1 MEFIKSINYQGTGRP
16 IAADYDGAGNL
27 IKDTY
32 AKQDAVDKSIDN
44 LQKAIDAGGTAATI
58 SITENASSTYAKAY
72 VIKQGT
78 KEIGTINIPKDMVV
92 NSGSLKTVT
101 SADNPYTGAKVGDKY
116 IDLVIANSTNE
127 HIYIPVSDLIDTY
140 LAGNGLTLEDSTF
153 SIKKDTASESYLT
166 VSADGIKISGVDKA
180 LNSKVD
186 KEDDKSLVLT
196 TEITKLAQLPN
207 KTDLDNSI
215 AAAKNSGDNA
225 QSSIDAHKKDTGNP
239 HSVTKSQVG
248 LNNVDNT
255 SDMNKPIS
263 TATQNALDAKVDKEK
278 DKGLSTND
286 YTTEEKTKLEG
297 IEENANNYSL
307 PTASA
312 STLGGIKVGDN
323 LSISNGVLSSKDTTY
338 STATQ
343 SANGLMSSTDKTKLD
358 GIAAGANNYTLP
370 TATTS
375 VLGGVKSSTTGTTAD
390 RDYKV
395 EVNADGTMKV
405 NVPWVNTTYSNAT
418 TSAAG
423 LMSGADKAKLDGIA
437 DNANNYTLPTAT
449 TTTLGGVIVDASLNS
464 SSTNP
469 VQNKAIKTAI
479 DEINSQLSW
488 TKID

>member
-1 MEFIKSINYQGTGRP
+1 MAINKKLIHFQKKATFDTELAAGNILDTSIVFIKDAKLIWTHGNLYGLSEILEYNELSSFPTTGETGKIYVATDTNLIYRWSGTQYVEISASLTLGETSST
-16 IAADYDGAGNL
+16 AYAGN
-27 IKDTY
+27 KG
-32 AKQDAVDKSIDN
+32 
-44 LQKAIDAGGTAATI
+44 KAIADA
-58 SITENASSTYAKAY
+58 
-72 VIKQGT
+72 
-78 KEIGTINIPKDMVV
+78 
-92 NSGSLKTVT
+92 
-101 SADNPYTGAKVGDKY
+101 
-116 IDLVIANSTNE
+116 
-127 HIYIPVSDLIDTY
+127 
-140 LAGNGLTLEDSTF
+140 
-153 SIKKDTASESYLT
+153 
-166 VSADGIKISGVDKA
+166 
-180 LNSKVD
+180 
-186 KEDDKSLVLT
+186 
-196 TEITKLAQLPN
+196 
-207 KTDLDNSI
+207 LDN
-215 AAAKNSGDNA
+215 
-225 QSSIDAHKKDTGNP
+225 
-239 HSVTKSQVG
+239 
-248 LNNVDNT
+248 
-255 SDMNKPIS
+255 
-263 TATQNALDAKVDKEK
+263 KVDKEK

-286 YTTEEKTKLEG
+286 YTTAEKTKLEG

-358 GIAAGANNYTLP
+358 GIATGANNYTLP

-405 NVPWVNTTYSNAT
+405 NVPWVNTTYNNAT

-437 DNANNYTLPTAT
+437 ENANNYTLPTAT
-449 TTTLGGVIVDASLNS
+449 TTTLGGVIVDASLSS